1 VVVVEAD
8 TGRRVA
14 SLAAAVGVDTVV
26 AFTSTAIWLVFIGQV
41 TVAFVVVAARGG
53 DTENFWGG
61 EEDIGEGGLDTLGG
75 IGCTETAVTGLVE
88 GLLEG
93 VHELYPHFLDGTVL
107 AEVELVVGLGKS
119 ADVQDTATNLWTTVT
134 RGVAP

>member
-1 VVVVEAD
+1 MD
-8 TGRRVA
+8 LR
-14 SLAAAVGVDTVV
+14 
-26 AFTSTAIWLVFIGQV
+26 FILL
-41 TVAFVVVAARGG
+41 TIAFVVVAARGG

-61 EEDIGEGGLDTLGG
+61 EENIGEGGLDTLGRV
-75 IGCTETAVTGLVE
+75 GCTETAVTGLVE